1 MGGDTSGELTKKSFA
16 KDRGVVHKLGID
28 DKHEYLLNNIPF
40 YRKITLAVIPPLQC
54 PLGYLKGTDLPQEAK
69 FESEDHSITDAVEKY
84 KETSE
89 SAPIGDDSDVA
100 VALGEENIL
109 NSFLGMLTAA
119 LAYANVDSLFG
130 FKNLF
135 HEKLGKVSED
145 ISNGPE
151 LTGYTLDESGS
162 ESDDE
167 LEGSEPIM
175 SQQIAPPTEHH
186 IADDIIKNKSDVER
200 TPARRSDR
208 FKTDISGSD
217 MRTTDST
224 SSLQSPEDPIKTFAE
239 MIEAETYF
247 VAPQKERTVLQN
259 SFMRNMNL
267 MHLGD
272 RVLIKYI
279 RAQEEDEDENDR
291 AFLKYLTGEKL
302 QDAFQLSDD
311 DYYYARFSAWL
322 IKDVLLQ
329 GHVHVTRDA
338 LCFYS
343 LLPTEAPDVEP
354 NNPDLT
360 LYSGALGHKLGHY
373 GDSYFTSV
381 YTHQFWGVLKP
392 QSLCIYTSP
401 FEQYFPVKVIDLNE
415 AIYCE
420 IVNASSSLAPNVDLP
435 PSLLHLST
443 SNSDSLLSQLS
454 SDTSDITDE
463 ALANEDVQSGVW
475 FRIVCKEKTY
485 RFHTGN
491 VYSARHWYN
500 GITKIIFQLHNSNSN
515 REVIFK
521 IPMKEILAFKKN
533 YILTG
538 ELDEGDYDNDTPV
551 AFTFKYAS
559 PLKSTPSKL
568 DKIKRKSNK
577 SESQPAPHDYVNLLF
592 FTGGVEF
599 EKLINLRFEDNLGSD
614 LELSLNSRIRLK
626 AKKMLDSDSMS
637 VKSKT
642 RSSFISTL
650 QPDIFPGAT
659 LADRIAIANDQIV
672 QIRNF
677 ERQSDEF
684 NHTDAEG
691 PIEKRKT
698 MARLLS
704 IIRPRF
710 PASGYLSPPE
720 ENWGSMD
727 SRLWDERLNEIFENW
742 EDGLSLQLPKP
753 FSVQTLKS
761 LKLHVVTKQRRC
773 DEVARKLANSPIL
786 EDIKRKHQAKFRK
799 GSRRKSSIISPDSE
813 AALNIDAQSRELY
826 LTDDSSF
833 SIVTGIRIKK
843 SKFKSI
849 KQSVQAV
856 STMGGIWTTDP
867 QHYEKI
873 GLEDPY
879 FVADEYERQIAAAN
893 YQKHFSL
900 TQDTFLVAS
909 YYAYLR
915 RSLPVYGKLYLGND
929 RLCFRSLFPGVS
941 TKMIIPIKD
950 IDSCPK
956 SKSLTFGIK
965 VMTQGRDDLILEFA
979 TRKTRDDALNIVWQ
993 KMEKFGIERPQS
1005 SLERVANLSQDDD
1018 TAIMLE
1024 KSEKLKEDAIE
1035 LAKKK
1040 VRAARLRL
1048 LEDKVGAASGIE
1060 FPIVLED
1067 SPFEFTEVV
1076 PSISYNITL
1085 LTIGSRGDVQPYIA
1099 LGKGLLAEGHNVT
1112 IATHL
1117 GFKDWILKHGLQFK
1131 EVAGNPAELMS
1142 LMVTHGT
1149 MSVSFLKEASAKLRG
1164 WITELLESSW
1174 KACAGTDILIESPSA
1189 MGGIHIAEA
1198 LGIPYMRAFTMP
1210 WTRTRAYPHALIVPD
1225 GKRGGSY
1232 NLLTHVM
1239 FENIFWKGISSQ
1251 VNRWRVETLGL
1262 SRTNLVKLQQSRIPF
1277 LYNISPSIFPP
1288 AVDFPDWIKVT
1299 GYWFLNEGSED
1310 YEPPKA
1316 LVEFIETARA
1326 NNEKIVYIGFGSIVV
1341 KDVRKL
1347 TKAVVEAVVELGVKC
1362 ILNKGWSDRL
1372 NRPTQ
1377 EEAIK
1382 FPSQIYNSGN
1392 VPHDWLFNMIDA
1404 AVHHGGSGTTGATIR
1419 AGLPTI
1425 IKPFFGDQFF
1435 YASRVE
1441 ELGAGIALRNLNT
1454 KSLAKAL
1461 NSITTNPRYLRK
1473 AQALAL
1479 AMQNETGVL
1488 NAVAAIYSELAYSK
1502 SIITTIKQNTEQ
1514 RKNADDKSGVQTPN
1528 DESSISFA
1536 AKGHD
1541 RDGADDV
1548 ELREDELTSDDE
1560 SYSSQEEDE
1569 YESGEEGGE
1578 PSVEEGTKNEVGEN
1592 D

>member
-1 MGGDTSGELTKKSFA
+1 MAGDISGELTKKSLV

-28 DKHEYLLNNIPF
+28 DKHEYLLNNLPF

-54 PLGYLKGTDLPQEAK
+54 PLGYLKGTDLPQEARLD
-69 FESEDHSITDAVEKY
+69 SDDHSITDGVRKHKAS
-84 KETSE
+84 SE

-109 NSFLGMLTAA
+109 NSFLGMLTTAV
-119 LAYANVDSLFG
+119 AYTNVDSLFG

-135 HEKLGKVSED
+135 HEKLGKPSDD
-145 ISNGPE
+145 ISNGPK
-151 LTGYTLDESGS
+151 LTGYALDESG
-162 ESDDE
+162 SDDE
-167 LEGSEPIM
+167 LEGTEPIV
-175 SQQIAPPTEHH
+175 SQQITPPTENHL
-186 IADDIIKNKSDVER
+186 ADDIIKNSSDVER
-200 TPARRSDR
+200 TPNRRSHR
-208 FKTDISGSD
+208 LMSESSVAD

-224 SSLQSPEDPIKTFAE
+224 SSSQSPEDPIKTFAE
-239 MIEAETYF
+239 MLEPETFF
-247 VAPQKERTVLQN
+247 VAPQNERTVLQN
-259 SFMRNMNL
+259 SFMKNMNL

-272 RVLIKYI
+272 RDIIKYI
-279 RAQEEDEDENDR
+279 GVQDEEEDEINRE
-291 AFLKYLTGEKL
+291 FLKYLTGEKL

-311 DYYYARFSAWL
+311 DYYYARYSAWL

-343 LLPTEAPDVEP
+343 ILPTEAPDVEP

-360 LYSGALGHKLGHY
+360 LYSGALGHKLAHY

-381 YTHQFWGVLKP
+381 YTHRFWGVLKP

-401 FEQYFPVKVIDLNE
+401 TEQYFPVKVIDLNE

-420 IVNASSSLAPNVDLP
+420 IENPSSLAPNVDLP

-443 SNSDSLLSQLS
+443 SNSDTLLSQLS
-454 SDTSDITDE
+454 SDTSDMTE
-463 ALANEDVQSGVW
+463 ETLANEDVQSGVW
-475 FRIVCKEKTY
+475 FKIVCKEKTY

-491 VYSARHWYN
+491 IYSARHWYN
-500 GITKIIFQLHNSNSN
+500 GITKVIFELHNSNSN

-521 IPMKEILAFKKN
+521 IPMKEILDFKKN

-538 ELDEGDYDNDTPV
+538 ELDEDDYDNDTPV

-559 PLKSTPSKL
+559 RLKQAPSKL
-568 DKIKRKSNK
+568 DKIKRKSNS
-577 SESQPAPHDYVNLLF
+577 SESQLAPNEYVNLLF
-592 FTGGVEF
+592 FSGGVEF
-599 EKLINLRFEDNLGSD
+599 EKLMNLRVEVNLGSD

-626 AKKMLDSDSMS
+626 AKKMLDSDSKS
-637 VKSKT
+637 VNSKS
-642 RSSFISTL
+642 RSSIISTL
-650 QPDIFPGAT
+650 QPDISPGRT
-659 LADRIAIANDQIV
+659 LADKIAIANDQIM
-672 QIRNF
+672 QIRNL

-684 NHTDAEG
+684 TTDADV

-710 PASGYLSPPE
+710 PVSDYLSPPVDI
-720 ENWGSMD
+720 WGSMD
-727 SRLWDERLNEIFENW
+727 SKLSDEKLNAIFENW
-742 EDGLSLQLPKP
+742 EEVVSLQLPKP
-753 FSVQTLKS
+753 FSVQTLKN
-761 LKLHVVTKQRRC
+761 LKLHVVAKQRRC

-786 EDIKRKHQAKFRK
+786 EDIKRKHQAKLRK
-799 GSRRKSSIISPDSE
+799 RNRRKSSIISLDSE
-813 AALNIDAQSRELY
+813 ATLDIDAQSRELY
-826 LTDDSSF
+826 PTDSSF
-833 SIVTGIRIKK
+833 SIVSGIRIKK
-843 SKFKSI
+843 SKLKSI
-849 KQSVQAV
+849 KLSVQAV
-856 STMGGIWTTDP
+856 STMGGIWSTDP
-867 QHYEKI
+867 QHYENI

-879 FVADEYERQIAAAN
+879 FVADEYERQNAVAN
-893 YQKHFSL
+893 YQKNFSL

-941 TKMIIPIKD
+941 TQMIIPIKD
-950 IDSCPK
+950 IDSCLK

-965 VMTQGRDDLILEFA
+965 VITQGRDDLILEFA
-979 TRKTRDDALNIVWQ
+979 TRKTRDDAFNMVWQ

-1005 SLERVANLSQDDD
+1005 TLESVTNLSQDDD
-1018 TAIMLE
+1018 TALILE

-1040 VRAARLRL
+1040 IRAARLRL
-1048 LEDKVGAASGIE
+1048 LEDKVGAASGID

-1067 SPFEFTEVV
+1067 SPFEFKEVV
-1076 PSISYNITL
+1076 PTISYNITL

-1131 EVAGNPAELMS
+1131 EVAGNPAELMA
-1142 LMVTHGT
+1142 LMVTHGS
-1149 MSVSFLKEASAKLRG
+1149 MSVSFLREASAKFRG
-1164 WITELLESSW
+1164 WITELLDSSW
-1174 KACAGTDILIESPSA
+1174 KACEGTDILIESPSA

-1210 WTRTRAYPHALIVPD
+1210 WTRTRAYPHAFIVPD

-1341 KDVRKL
+1341 KDVKKL

-1372 NRPTQ
+1372 NRPT
-1377 EEAIK
+1377 EEEEIK
-1382 FPSQIYNSGN
+1382 FPAQIYNSGN
-1392 VPHDWLFNMIDA
+1392 VPHDWLFNQIDA

-1441 ELGAGIALRNLNT
+1441 ELGAGIALKNLNA
-1454 KSLAKAL
+1454 KSLAKAI
-1461 NSITTNPRYLRK
+1461 NSITTNPRYLRR
-1473 AQALAL
+1473 AQAFAL

-1541 RDGADDV
+1541 RDGADEV
-1548 ELREDELTSDDE
+1548 ELREDELSSDDE

-1578 PSVEEGTKNEVGEN
+1578 PSVVEGTKSEVAGN